1 VISRDEWS
9 HFCNDVVPLLSFEK
23 YCWSDQETFSA
34 NIEVAN
40 YSDKTI
46 RNTIFW
52 KLVGENGRV
61 WREGKFKKREIANG
75 QLSNQGTISFSF
87 SSLQTPQR
95 LNLEISIDSTTYRNS
110 YPLWLY
116 PTPEVIGNDPELIV
130 TESLSKETIALL
142 KNGVN
147 VLLFPQTD
155 SVAHN
160 SVKGLFNPEFWNFSM
175 FKGIS
180 ESNKK
185 PVSPGTMGLLMDPK
199 HPLFDLFPT
208 DFYTNWQWWSII
220 RNSNPLNLNTTD
232 KSYRPIVQVIDNLE
246 RNNKFGLIFEFKIG
260 KGKLLICMSQLD
272 KIADKPE
279 ANQLYRSILDYMH
292 SEKFNPEFSIN
303 EEELRTL
310 LK

>member
-1 VISRDEWS
+1 M
-9 HFCNDVVPLLSFEK
+9 
-23 YCWSDQETFSA
+23 
-34 NIEVAN
+34 
-40 YSDKTI
+40 
-46 RNTIFW
+46 
-52 KLVGENGRV
+52 
-61 WREGKFKKREIANG
+61 WREGKLKKREIANG

-87 SSLQTPQR
+87 SSLQTPQQ
-95 LNLEISIDSTTYRNS
+95 LNLEITIDSTTYRNS

-116 PTPEVIGNDPELIV
+116 PTPEAIGNDPALIV
-130 TESLSKETIALL
+130 TESLDKKTIELL
-142 KNGVN
+142 KNGAN
-147 VLLFPQTD
+147 VLLFPQPD
-155 SVAHN
+155 SVSLN
-160 SVKGLFNPEFWNFSM
+160 SVKGLFNPEFWNFGM

-185 PVSPGTMGLLMDPK
+185 PVSPGTMGLLMNPK

-220 RNSNPLNLNTTD
+220 HNSNPLNLNTTD

-246 RNNKFGLIFEFKIG
+246 RNNKFGLIFEFKMG
-260 KGKLLICMSQLD
+260 KGKILICMSQLG